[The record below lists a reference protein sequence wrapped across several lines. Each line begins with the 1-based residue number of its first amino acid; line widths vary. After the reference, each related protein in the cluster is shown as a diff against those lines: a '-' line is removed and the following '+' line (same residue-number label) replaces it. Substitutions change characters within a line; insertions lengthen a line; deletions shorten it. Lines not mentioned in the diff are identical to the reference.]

1 MFECNLNAHKHSNK
15 HDNYNQHLYAL
26 NSQNN
31 QTIIIYEYDL
41 NVPIRRH
48 IVYVTFAVMV
58 AAPDTLHMIV
68 NVFTLNGSGDTVTL
82 IFHED

>member
-1 MFECNLNAHKHSNK
+1 MHINTRINMIITNTT
-15 HDNYNQHLYAL
+15 NQHLYAL

-31 QTIIIYEYDL
+31 QTIIIYEYGL

-58 AAPDTLHMIV
+58 AAPDTLHTIV
-68 NVFTLNGSGDTVTL
+68 NVFSLNTSGETVTSM
-82 IFHED
+82 FHED